1 MANRDEMSF
10 GRAFADARR
19 ELGGSG
25 KVFTWRGNR
34 YTTDL
39 AEEAPRRRTGPAT
52 ENAPTES
59 MRPRPRSSITENIPS
74 ARESRTRNKSFGR
87 FSEEGTVEGEGQ
99 RARPGSR
106 PAPTT
111 RTQSAPA
118 RSMGTFNQDGTVQG
132 EGQKARPGSIQRIID
147 EAPNATARRTAT
159 RIADE
164 GLAKRMPLR
173 TLINQLMESVNLRRE
188 NANPNASTSRSQAA
202 ADAARSRTEAAQE
215 ARTRRSAGMARGGM
229 VKKGNTDRRGKGMFY
244 DSKSPR
250 GYK

>member
-19 ELGGSG
+19 EMGGG
-25 KVFTWRGNR
+25 KIFTWRGNK

-74 ARESRTRNKSFGR
+74 RLESRNREFSRKRSMGTFNEDGTVQGEGQAARPGPRSAPRTQSAPERRMGT
-87 FSEEGTVEGEGQ
+87 FSEKGTVEGEGQ
-99 RARPGSR
+99 RARPGSLQR
-106 PAPTT
+106 LINQAPDAAS
-111 RTQSAPA
+111 RT
-118 RSMGTFNQDGTVQG
+118 
-132 EGQKARPGSIQRIID
+132 KAD
-147 EAPNATARRTAT
+147 
-159 RIADE
+159 RIAE
-164 GLAKRMPLR
+164 QVQAGRMPLR
-173 TLINQLMESVNLRRE
+173 QALNTIRDLFSSFTSPMAGRNEELRQR
-188 NANPNASTSRSQAA
+188 RAA
-202 ADAARSRTEAAQE
+202 
-215 ARTRRSAGMARGGM
+215 AGMARGGM